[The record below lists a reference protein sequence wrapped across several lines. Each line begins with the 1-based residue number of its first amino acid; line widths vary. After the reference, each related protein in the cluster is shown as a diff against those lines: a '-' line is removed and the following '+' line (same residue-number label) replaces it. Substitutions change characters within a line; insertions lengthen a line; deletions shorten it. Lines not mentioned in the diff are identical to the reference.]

1 MALKEFTD
9 HINDWV
15 EQIMKNTRNLSTE
28 LELREQ
34 AKVALQ
40 LFLDADTNNEGTLD
54 SEELKHLCEHAGLPM
69 ESDEEEML
77 IKIDADGNGS
87 LNIAEWSKWW

>member
-9 HINDWV
+9 HIDDWV

-28 LELREQ
+28 VELREQ

-40 LFLDADTNNEGTLD
+40 LFLDADTNNEGLLD
-54 SEELKHLCEHAGLPM
+54 SAELKHLCEHAGLPM